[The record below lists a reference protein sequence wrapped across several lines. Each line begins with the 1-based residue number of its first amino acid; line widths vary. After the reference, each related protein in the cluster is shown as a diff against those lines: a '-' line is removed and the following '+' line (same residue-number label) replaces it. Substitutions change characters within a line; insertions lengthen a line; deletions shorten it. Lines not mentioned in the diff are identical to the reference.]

1 GEEIGIHY
9 RSAMNILL
17 LIFLALPLIVFGRQH
32 RSHEKSESRETVLV
46 GDDAF
51 SGQPQ
56 PVEPPRRHGRPEH
69 SDYQRPPYNS
79 YGCLL
84 PTGIAIGNCTSNTS
98 SVAASIL
105 LLTTLI
111 SSTSMLN
118 REMVRKITIFYGV
131 KITNH
136 LLVQVRKYA
145 GKAIVGEHGNMI
157 CCLKNNCDSISQ
169 HKCL

>member
-1 GEEIGIHY
+1 
-9 RSAMNILL
+9 NILL

-79 YGCLL
+79 YGQYNN
-84 PTGIAIGNCTSNTS
+84 GHNYGGNAYPIP
-98 SVAASIL
+98 AAPAQPYPVDNSPVYPVPPAQPY
-105 LLTTLI
+105 
-111 SSTSMLN
+111 N
-118 REMVRKITIFYGV
+118 GPY
-131 KITNH
+131 
-136 LLVQVRKYA
+136 
-145 GKAIVGEHGNMI
+145 
-157 CCLKNNCDSISQ
+157 
-169 HKCL
+169 